1 MRPKRN
7 TATARHTKHIICL
20 ALALESRTSSS
31 RSSSISINCL
41 VITRAKVHR
50 THIHTNLLAS
60 FLWPISSVQRRVP
73 LSAQLEHRFYVFQLE
88 KVFFI
93 PVFLYLKFRKRF
105 DSFLSFVA
113 ITSKEE
119 RECSIYRI
127 RFLNGCVSNKMFS
140 RHHLSKQKQ
149 SVKWYKW
156 IEFAWPSFPIGR
168 VLVFWCGHSMYFSL
182 SNHRLLSIIH
192 FPYVKMRTP
201 ILEANSIEIC
211 SVMDTL
217 IHDKWTPK
225 TLIYAIDGGN
235 IAYNTL
241 CMWWRWADDYRFFVC
256 FF

>member
-1 MRPKRN
+1 MV
-7 TATARHTKHIICL
+7 A
-20 ALALESRTSSS
+20 
-31 RSSSISINCL
+31 
-41 VITRAKVHR
+41 
-50 THIHTNLLAS
+50 
-60 FLWPISSVQRRVP
+60 FLI
-73 LSAQLEHRFYVFQLE
+73 
-88 KVFFI
+88 K
-93 PVFLYLKFRKRF
+93 
-105 DSFLSFVA
+105 
-113 ITSKEE
+113 
-119 RECSIYRI
+119 CSQDD
-127 RFLNGCVSNKMFS
+127 
-140 RHHLSKQKQ
+140 LSKQKQ

-168 VLVFWCGHSMYFSL
+168 VLVFWCGHSMYFPL

-256 FF
+256 FFQTFCVFLLVFLCVTHERSCSNYIVCSVF